1 MPTGQ
6 TDRSSTSTEA
16 SSLQVTLVGDKL
28 AKTNQQCQV
37 STQLRDEVMLKEISR
52 AVAGAC
58 TRENEKI
65 DAIDQRENSIL
76 VRQNLK
82 QCLRQVRITVR

>member
-1 MPTGQ
+1 M
-6 TDRSSTSTEA
+6 
-16 SSLQVTLVGDKL
+16 TLVGDKL

-65 DAIDQRENSIL
+65 DSIDQRENSIL
-76 VRQNLK
+76 VRKSKAVSKSGQNYSK
-82 QCLRQVRITVR
+82 MIEIQTSGI